1 MTYTEQLQADYA
13 AIRRRLYAP
22 ARAVSDPMPQPVCR
36 DIKVKKE
43 EPEFHPKRIR
53 KCTIKEKVSKKTRRA
68 ATKARMLARRY
79 NPKSLVANPHE
90 IPWLDVANSVT
101 KGTGVT
107 LAEMQGDMRAA
118 PIVAARMVFIYRL
131 KTEITMNGKPVTDGW
146 IAMKLNRDRSTVA
159 HNLQKYARRHNLPL
173 P

>member
-22 ARAVSDPMPQPVCR
+22 ARAVPDTQSKPVCR
-36 DIKVKKE
+36 DIKIRKE
-43 EPEFHPKRIR
+43 ELEPKPKKREY
-53 KCTIKEKVSKKTRRA
+53 TIKEKVSRKTRRA

-79 NPKSLVANPHE
+79 NPKSLVANPHG

-107 LAEMQGDMRAA
+107 LAEMQGDMRASL
-118 PIVAARMVFIYRL
+118 ITAARMMLIYRL
-131 KTEITMNGKPVTDGW
+131 KTEITMNGKPVTNGW
-146 IAMKLNRDRSTVA
+146 IGQKLNRDPSTIV